1 MATTTVKDV
10 INRMVGT
17 ARGRNVKWMDSTILL
32 HALCYLPGNE
42 AHRILYSAGEL
53 EPEDTAAYMTR
64 FDNEPLEDGGTPKF
78 TPKVLRIVSD
88 ARSPLDLLR
97 AIQHTD
103 CTANQLLKERGLLP
117 PEHEPTGEQ
126 VERAAET
133 GYFLSARSYFSYG
146 NLKAWEKVKQAS
158 KEKWREWARLM
169 LEAVINDEDKEE
181 ED

>member
-1 MATTTVKDV
+1 MAATTVKD
-10 INRMVGT
+10 IISSMVRI

-32 HALCYLPGNE
+32 HALFCMPGNE
-42 AHRILYSAGEL
+42 AHRILYSVREL
-53 EPEDTAAYMTR
+53 ESKDTAACMSR
-64 FDNEPLEDGGTPKF
+64 FDNEPLDEGKTPEF
-78 TPKVLRIVSD
+78 TPKVLRMVSD
-88 ARSPLDLLR
+88 AKSPLDLLR

-117 PEHEPTGEQ
+117 PEYEPTSEK

-146 NLKAWEKVKQAS
+146 NLKPWDKVKQAS

-169 LEAVINDEDKEE
+169 LEAALDGTEE
-181 ED
+181 TF